1 MADDDNDFPLDANG
15 PAYTSRQQRDG
26 VPLAYVGEKL
36 GRAIEALHRSGL
48 RHPDRRDE
56 LLAPMD
62 FLLVAHLGLHNMLA
76 KANDRTLAA
85 RLLAASDDDLQAW
98 LRVVDREG
106 DVAGLA
112 SLDSPRRGTP

>member
-1 MADDDNDFPLDANG
+1 MADDDNDLPLDANG

-26 VPLAYVGEKL
+26 VPLSYVGEKL
-36 GRAIEALHRSGL
+36 GRTIEELHRCAD

-56 LLAPMD
+56 LVAPLY

-85 RLLAASDDDLQAW
+85 RLLAASGDELRVW
-98 LRVVDREG
+98 LRLIDREG

-112 SLDSPRRGTP
+112 GFDSP